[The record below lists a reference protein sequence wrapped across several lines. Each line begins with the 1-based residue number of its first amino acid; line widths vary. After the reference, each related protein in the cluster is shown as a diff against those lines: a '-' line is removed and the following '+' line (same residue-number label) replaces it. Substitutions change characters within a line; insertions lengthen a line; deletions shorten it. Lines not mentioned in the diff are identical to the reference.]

1 MDERNRPPVPRAL
14 GMPNTCKVIIQCKYA
29 RPRGLVRL
37 SLPSRTPAFP
47 NTEKLQRSFNKG
59 SSKGFATRLRWVKP
73 SHGGGRVCV
82 RQGSSVATHQRCNL
96 AYLVSAH
103 TPRCLQLYGRH
114 VLLITSVARARSEA
128 RDSET
133 LSAQTELTSQHGN
146 TRTESAREGEPWPMT
161 SGRRLPGGKTRE
173 AQCRQRRNVALNSPP
188 RSTSHPMRKAGA
200 SKRDSDVSGS

>member
-1 MDERNRPPVPRAL
+1 MSFCRFAQTHPDTTISACVSHRGILSTNQRLSQLALVSLERTLAIQLAMHRSGLIRGGGGGGELFVDERNRPPVPRAL

-47 NTEKLQRSFNKG
+47 DTEKLQRRFNKG

-114 VLLITSVARARSEA
+114 VLLITSVARA
-128 RDSET
+128 
-133 LSAQTELTSQHGN
+133 
-146 TRTESAREGEPWPMT
+146 
-161 SGRRLPGGKTRE
+161 
-173 AQCRQRRNVALNSPP
+173 
-188 RSTSHPMRKAGA
+188 
-200 SKRDSDVSGS
+200 